1 MRVSRSLTIKQM
13 AMVSAVSVF
22 FLFIFS
28 VVLLFHFVQSHR
40 YHTAMQMESIARS
53 VRQPLSAAILKANI
67 PEAEAILREIKP
79 AGVISR
85 ADVVLPN
92 QFQALRMRFTPE
104 RPIPVTLARVFE
116 LPVQISLPLY
126 SLERPANPQ
135 PLAYLVLQA
144 DSWRMYRFII
154 NAISTLLTTFLL
166 LALILSVAIT
176 WCINRLILHPLR
188 DITRTLNA
196 LEAHELAHHQLA
208 IPRLHKDDEI
218 GMLVRTYNRNQQ
230 ALAQQLDEA
239 RTSGTRFPLTGLPN
253 QALLVALLE
262 QAVAGGG
269 ATALL
274 YVACEPLREVDE
286 SQREA
291 LLLARVDK
299 LRSVLTPR
307 MVLAQISQDDFAIIA
322 HGVKTPEHAVT
333 LTQQLLA
340 ALNEPPESDSGA
352 PACAASIG
360 VAMFDGRQ
368 SASTLYQS
376 AISAAL
382 DARRSGVNQVAFFGE
397 SPVSAQESAMQ
408 NALARRQYAVWL
420 QPQVDMRNGNIV
432 GAEAL
437 LRERQPDG
445 EWSLPVGL
453 IDNIESSGL
462 IVTVG
467 DWVLEEAC
475 QILARWQAHGIM
487 LPLSVNVSSLQ
498 LLKRDLVQ
506 TMLQRLERYA
516 IKPGTLILEMTES
529 QRIDDTEAA
538 IAILRPLREAGVRI
552 ALDDFGMGYSSL
564 SQLQKMK
571 ALPVDSLKI
580 DKSFIDSLPDDDSVV
595 SAIISMAKKLNLE
608 LVAEGIQNEAQRDWL
623 LNAGVTV
630 GQGYLFG
637 KAATPAAFEDG
648 WLAKP

>member
-144 DSWRMYRFII
+144 DSWRLYRFII

-196 LEAHELAHHQLA
+196 LDAHELAHHQLT
-208 IPRLHKDDEI
+208 IPRLHQDDEI

-230 ALAQQLDEA
+230 ALARQVDEA

-253 QALLVALLE
+253 QALLTALLE

-274 YVACEPLREVDE
+274 YVACEPLRESNE
-286 SQREA
+286 SQRDA
-291 LLLARVDK
+291 LQHARVDK

-322 HGVKTPEHAVT
+322 HAVKTPEHAVT

-340 ALNEPPESDSGA
+340 ALNEPLES
-352 PACAASIG
+352 PAAAQTGGASIG

-368 SASTLYQS
+368 SASALYQS

-382 DARRSGVNQVAFFGE
+382 DARRSGINQVAFFGE
-397 SPVSAQESAMQ
+397 ASVNAQESAMQ
-408 NALARRQYAVWL
+408 NALARRQYAIWL

-445 EWSLPVGL
+445 DWTLPVGF

-475 QILARWQAHGIM
+475 QLLARWQAHGIT

-498 LLKRDLVQ
+498 LLTRDLVQ

-516 IKPGTLILEMTES
+516 IAPGTLVLEMTES

-580 DKSFIDSLPDDDSVV
+580 DKSFIDNLPDDDSVV

-608 LVAEGIQNEAQRDWL
+608 LVAEGIQNESQRDWL

-637 KAATPAAFEDG
+637 KATTPAAFEDA
-648 WLAKP
+648 WLPTP

>member
-1 MRVSRSLTIKQM
+1 
-13 AMVSAVSVF
+13 MVSAVSVF

-67 PEAEAILREIKP
+67 PEAEAILRQIKP

-196 LEAHELAHHQLA
+196 LDAHELAHHQLA

-580 DKSFIDSLPDDDSVV
+580 DKSFVDSLPDDDSVV

>member
-67 PEAEAILREIKP
+67 PEAEAILRQIKP

-196 LEAHELAHHQLA
+196 LDAHELAHHQLA

-382 DARRSGVNQVAFFGE
+382 DARRSGVNQVAFFGN

-623 LNAGVTV
+623 LNAGVAV

>member
-67 PEAEAILREIKP
+67 PEAEAILRQIKP

-196 LEAHELAHHQLA
+196 LDAHELAHHQLA

-239 RTSGTRFPLTGLPN
+239 RISGTRFPLTGLPN

-516 IKPGTLILEMTES
+516 IKPGTLILEITES

>member
-1 MRVSRSLTIKQM
+1 M

-67 PEAEAILREIKP
+67 PEAEAILRQIKP

-196 LEAHELAHHQLA
+196 LDAHELAHHQLA

-340 ALNEPPESDSGA
+340 ALNEPSESDSGA

>member
-1 MRVSRSLTIKQM
+1 
-13 AMVSAVSVF
+13 MVSAVSVF
-22 FLFIFS
+22 FFYFS

-67 PEAEAILREIKP
+67 PEAEAILRQIKP

-196 LEAHELAHHQLA
+196 LDAHELAHHQLA

>member
-1 MRVSRSLTIKQM
+1 M

-196 LEAHELAHHQLA
+196 LDAHELAHHQLA

-239 RTSGTRFPLTGLPN
+239 RISGTRFPLTGLPN

-340 ALNEPPESDSGA
+340 ALNEPSESDSGA

>member
-1 MRVSRSLTIKQM
+1 M

-67 PEAEAILREIKP
+67 PEAEAILRDIKP

-92 QFQALRMRFTPE
+92 QFQALRMRFMPE

-116 LPVQISLPLY
+116 LPVQITLPLY

-188 DITRTLNA
+188 DITRTLNN
-196 LEAHELAHHQLA
+196 LDPHELAHHQLA
-208 IPRLHKDDEI
+208 IPRLHQDDEI

-230 ALAQQLDEA
+230 ALARQFDEA
-239 RTSGTRFPLTGLPN
+239 RTSATRFPLTGLPN
-253 QALLVALLE
+253 QALLTALLE
-262 QAVAGGG
+262 QTVASGG

-274 YVACEPLREVDE
+274 YVACEPLRDVEA
-286 SQREA
+286 SQRDTLA
-291 LLLARVDK
+291 LARVDK

-307 MVLAQISQDDFAIIA
+307 MMLAQISQDDFAIIA

-340 ALNEPPESDSGA
+340 ALDEPLEPRSGA
-352 PACAASIG
+352 PTAAASIG

-368 SASTLYQS
+368 NASTLYQS

-382 DARRSGVNQVAFFGE
+382 EARRKGINQVAFFGE
-397 SPVSAQESAMQ
+397 NAPSSPENAMHH
-408 NALARRQYAVWL
+408 ALARRQYAVWL
-420 QPQVDMRNGNIV
+420 QPQVDMRSGQIV

-445 EWSLPVGL
+445 DWTLPDGF

-475 QILARWQAHGIM
+475 QILARWQAHGIT

-498 LLKRDLVQ
+498 LLNHDLVQ

-516 IKPGTLILEMTES
+516 ISPGTLVLEMTES
-529 QRIDDTEAA
+529 QRIDDTAAA

-571 ALPVDSLKI
+571 ALPVDGLKI
-580 DKSFIDSLPDDDSVV
+580 DKSFIDHLPDDDSVV
-595 SAIISMAKKLNLE
+595 SAIIAMANNLRLT
-608 LVAEGIQNEAQRDWL
+608 LVAEGVQNEAQRDWL
-623 LNAGVTV
+623 LGAGVTT

-637 KAATPAAFEDG
+637 KAATPAAFEDQ
-648 WLAKP
+648 WLATL

>member
-1 MRVSRSLTIKQM
+1 M

-67 PEAEAILREIKP
+67 PEAEAILRQIKP

-382 DARRSGVNQVAFFGE
+382 DARRSGVNQVAFFGN

>member
-1 MRVSRSLTIKQM
+1 
-13 AMVSAVSVF
+13 MVSAVSVF

-67 PEAEAILREIKP
+67 PEAEAILRQIKP

-196 LEAHELAHHQLA
+196 LDAHELAHHQLA

-239 RTSGTRFPLTGLPN
+239 RISGTRFPLTGLPN

-340 ALNEPPESDSGA
+340 ALNEPSESDSGA

>member
-196 LEAHELAHHQLA
+196 LDAHELAHHQLA

-239 RTSGTRFPLTGLPN
+239 RISGTRFPLTGLPN

-340 ALNEPPESDSGA
+340 ALNEPSESDSGA

>member
-1 MRVSRSLTIKQM
+1 M

-144 DSWRMYRFII
+144 DSWRLYRFII

-196 LEAHELAHHQLA
+196 LDAHELAHHQLA
-208 IPRLHKDDEI
+208 IPRLHQDDEI

-230 ALAQQLDEA
+230 ALARQVDEA

-253 QALLVALLE
+253 QALLTALLE
-262 QAVAGGG
+262 QTVAGGG

-274 YVACEPLREVDE
+274 YVACEPLRDVDE

-291 LLLARVDK
+291 LQLARVDK

-340 ALNEPPESDSGA
+340 ALNEPLESESVAHTG
-352 PACAASIG
+352 PASIG

-368 SASTLYQS
+368 SASTLWQS

-382 DARRSGVNQVAFFGE
+382 DARRNGVNQVAFFGE
-397 SPVSAQESAMQ
+397 SPVNTQESAMQ

-445 EWSLPVGL
+445 DWTLPVGF

-475 QILARWQAHGIM
+475 QLLARWQAHGIT

-637 KAATPAAFEDG
+637 KAATPAAFEDA
-648 WLAKP
+648 WLSAP

>member
-1 MRVSRSLTIKQM
+1 M

-196 LEAHELAHHQLA
+196 LDAHELAYHQLT

-274 YVACEPLREVDE
+274 YVACEPLRDIDE

-291 LLLARVDK
+291 LLRARVEK

-445 EWSLPVGL
+445 EWTLPVGL

-467 DWVLEEAC
+467 DWVLDEAC
-475 QILARWQAHGIM
+475 QLLARWQAHGIM

-516 IKPGTLILEMTES
+516 IAPGTLILEMTES

-580 DKSFIDSLPDDDSVV
+580 DKSFIDNLPDDDSVV
-595 SAIISMAKKLNLE
+595 AAIISMAKKLNLE

-637 KAATPAAFEDG
+637 KAATPAAFEDA
-648 WLAKP
+648 WLTAP

>member
-196 LEAHELAHHQLA
+196 LDAHELAYHQLT

-274 YVACEPLREVDE
+274 YVACEPLRDIDE

-291 LLLARVDK
+291 LLRARVEK

-445 EWSLPVGL
+445 EWTLPVGL

-467 DWVLEEAC
+467 DWVLDEAC
-475 QILARWQAHGIM
+475 QLLARWQAHGIM

-516 IKPGTLILEMTES
+516 IAPGTLILEMTES

-580 DKSFIDSLPDDDSVV
+580 DKSFIDNLPDDDSVV
-595 SAIISMAKKLNLE
+595 AAIISMAKKLNLE

-637 KAATPAAFEDG
+637 KAATPAAFEDA
-648 WLAKP
+648 WLTAP

>member
-1 MRVSRSLTIKQM
+1 M

-67 PEAEAILREIKP
+67 PEAEAILRQIKP

-196 LEAHELAHHQLA
+196 LDAHELAHHQLA

-382 DARRSGVNQVAFFGE
+382 DARRSGVNQVAFFGN

>member
-1 MRVSRSLTIKQM
+1 
-13 AMVSAVSVF
+13 MVSAVSVF

-67 PEAEAILREIKP
+67 PEAEAILRQIKP

-196 LEAHELAHHQLA
+196 LDAHELAHHQLA

-368 SASTLYQS
+368 SALTLYQS

>member
-67 PEAEAILREIKP
+67 PEAEAILRQIKP

-196 LEAHELAHHQLA
+196 LDAHELAHHQLA

-299 LRSVLTPR
+299 LRSMLTPR

-340 ALNEPPESDSGA
+340 ALNEPSESDSGA

>member
-67 PEAEAILREIKP
+67 PEAEAILRQIKP

-196 LEAHELAHHQLA
+196 LDAHELAHHQLA

-580 DKSFIDSLPDDDSVV
+580 DKSFVDSLPDDDSVV

>member
-67 PEAEAILREIKP
+67 PEAEAILRQIKP

-196 LEAHELAHHQLA
+196 LDAHELAHHQLA

-340 ALNEPPESDSGA
+340 ALNEPSESDSGA

-382 DARRSGVNQVAFFGE
+382 DARRSGVNQVAFFGN
-397 SPVSAQESAMQ
+397 SPVSAQERAMQ

>member
-1 MRVSRSLTIKQM
+1 
-13 AMVSAVSVF
+13 MVSAVSVF

-67 PEAEAILREIKP
+67 PEAEAILRQIKP

-196 LEAHELAHHQLA
+196 LDAHELAHHQLA

-340 ALNEPPESDSGA
+340 ALNEPSESDSGA

-538 IAILRPLREAGVRI
+538 IAILRPLREEGVRI

>member
-196 LEAHELAHHQLA
+196 LDAHELAHHQLT

-262 QAVAGGG
+262 QTVASGG

-274 YVACEPLREVDE
+274 YVACEPLRDIDE

-291 LLLARVDK
+291 LLRARVEK

-382 DARRSGVNQVAFFGE
+382 DARRNGVNQVAFFGE

-445 EWSLPVGL
+445 EWTLPVGL

-467 DWVLEEAC
+467 DWVLDEAC
-475 QILARWQAHGIM
+475 QLLARWQAHGIM

-516 IKPGTLILEMTES
+516 IAPGTLILEMTES

-580 DKSFIDSLPDDDSVV
+580 DKSFIDNLPDDDSVV
-595 SAIISMAKKLNLE
+595 AAIISMAKKLTLE

-637 KAATPAAFEDG
+637 KAATPAAFEDA
-648 WLAKP
+648 WLTAP

>member
-1 MRVSRSLTIKQM
+1 
-13 AMVSAVSVF
+13 MVSAVSVF

-144 DSWRMYRFII
+144 DSWRLYRFII

-196 LEAHELAHHQLA
+196 LDAHELAHHQLA
-208 IPRLHKDDEI
+208 IPRLHQDDEI

-230 ALAQQLDEA
+230 ALARQVDEA

-253 QALLVALLE
+253 QALLTALLE
-262 QAVAGGG
+262 QTVAGGG

-274 YVACEPLREVDE
+274 YVACEPLRDVDE

-291 LLLARVDK
+291 LQLARVDK

-340 ALNEPPESDSGA
+340 ALNEPLESESVAHTG
-352 PACAASIG
+352 PASIG

-368 SASTLYQS
+368 SASTLWQS
-376 AISAAL
+376 AISAVL
-382 DARRSGVNQVAFFGE
+382 DARRNGVNQVAFFGE
-397 SPVSAQESAMQ
+397 SPVNTPESAMQ

-445 EWSLPVGL
+445 DWTLPVGF

-475 QILARWQAHGIM
+475 QLLARWQAHGIT

-637 KAATPAAFEDG
+637 KAATPAAFEDA
-648 WLAKP
+648 WLSAP

>member
-1 MRVSRSLTIKQM
+1 M

-67 PEAEAILREIKP
+67 PEAEAILRQIKP

-196 LEAHELAHHQLA
+196 LDAHELAHHQLA

-291 LLLARVDK
+291 LLIARVDK

-340 ALNEPPESDSGA
+340 ALNEPSESDSGA

>member
-1 MRVSRSLTIKQM
+1 M

-67 PEAEAILREIKP
+67 PEAEAILRQIKP

-196 LEAHELAHHQLA
+196 LDAHELAHHQLA

-253 QALLVALLE
+253 QALLTALLE

-340 ALNEPPESDSGA
+340 ALNETPESDSGA

>member
-1 MRVSRSLTIKQM
+1 
-13 AMVSAVSVF
+13 MVSAVSVF

-144 DSWRMYRFII
+144 DSWRLYRFII

-196 LEAHELAHHQLA
+196 LDAHELAHHQLA
-208 IPRLHKDDEI
+208 IPRLHQDDEI

-230 ALAQQLDEA
+230 ALARQVDEA

-253 QALLVALLE
+253 QALLTALLE
-262 QAVAGGG
+262 QTVAGGG

-274 YVACEPLREVDE
+274 YVACEPLRDVDE

-291 LLLARVDK
+291 LQLARVDK

-340 ALNEPPESDSGA
+340 ALNEPLESESVAHTG
-352 PACAASIG
+352 PASIG

-368 SASTLYQS
+368 SASTLWQS

-382 DARRSGVNQVAFFGE
+382 DARRNGVNQVAFFGE
-397 SPVSAQESAMQ
+397 SPVNTQESAMQ

-445 EWSLPVGL
+445 DWTLPVGF

-475 QILARWQAHGIM
+475 QLLARWQAHGIT

-637 KAATPAAFEDG
+637 KAATPAAFEDA
-648 WLAKP
+648 WLSAP

>member
-67 PEAEAILREIKP
+67 PEAEAILRQIKP

-196 LEAHELAHHQLA
+196 LDAHELAHHQLA

-340 ALNEPPESDSGA
+340 ALNEPSESDSGA

-538 IAILRPLREAGVRI
+538 IAILRPLREAGVHI

>member
-1 MRVSRSLTIKQM
+1 
-13 AMVSAVSVF
+13 MVSAVSVF

-67 PEAEAILREIKP
+67 PEAEAILRQIKP

-196 LEAHELAHHQLA
+196 LDAHELAHHQLA

-269 ATALL
+269 ATSLL

-340 ALNEPPESDSGA
+340 ALNEPSESDSGA

-382 DARRSGVNQVAFFGE
+382 DARRSGVNQVAFFGN

>member
-1 MRVSRSLTIKQM
+1 M

-67 PEAEAILREIKP
+67 PEAEAILRQIKP

-196 LEAHELAHHQLA
+196 LDAHELAHHQLA

-340 ALNEPPESDSGA
+340 ALNEPSESDSGA

-538 IAILRPLREAGVRI
+538 IAILRPLREAGVHI

>member
-1 MRVSRSLTIKQM
+1 
-13 AMVSAVSVF
+13 MVSAVSVF

-253 QALLVALLE
+253 QALLTALLE

-291 LLLARVDK
+291 LLLARVEK

>member
-1 MRVSRSLTIKQM
+1 M

-67 PEAEAILREIKP
+67 PEAEAILRQIKP

-196 LEAHELAHHQLA
+196 LDAHELAHHQLA

-340 ALNEPPESDSGA
+340 ALNEPSESDSGA

-360 VAMFDGRQ
+360 VAMFDGRK

>member
-144 DSWRMYRFII
+144 DSWRLYRFII

-196 LEAHELAHHQLA
+196 LDAHELAHHQLA
-208 IPRLHKDDEI
+208 IPRLHQDDEI

-230 ALAQQLDEA
+230 ALARQVDEA

-253 QALLVALLE
+253 QALLTALLE
-262 QAVAGGG
+262 QTVAGGG

-274 YVACEPLREVDE
+274 YVACEPLRDVDE

-291 LLLARVDK
+291 LQLARVDK

-340 ALNEPPESDSGA
+340 ALNEPLESESVAHTG
-352 PACAASIG
+352 PASIG

-368 SASTLYQS
+368 SASTLWQS

-382 DARRSGVNQVAFFGE
+382 DARRDGVNQVAFFGE
-397 SPVSAQESAMQ
+397 SPVNTPESAMQ

-445 EWSLPVGL
+445 DWTLPVGF

-475 QILARWQAHGIM
+475 QLLARWQAHGIT

-637 KAATPAAFEDG
+637 KAATPAAFEDA
-648 WLAKP
+648 WLSAP

>member
-1 MRVSRSLTIKQM
+1 
-13 AMVSAVSVF
+13 MVSAVSVF

-144 DSWRMYRFII
+144 DSWRLYRFII

-188 DITRTLNA
+188 DITRTLSA
-196 LEAHELAHHQLA
+196 LDAHELAHHQLT
-208 IPRLHKDDEI
+208 IPRLHQDDEI

-230 ALAQQLDEA
+230 ALARQVDEA
-239 RTSGTRFPLTGLPN
+239 RTSGARFPLTGLPN
-253 QALLVALLE
+253 QALLTALLE

-274 YVACEPLREVDE
+274 YVACEPLREGNE
-286 SQREA
+286 SQRDA
-291 LLLARVDK
+291 LQHARVDK

-340 ALNEPPESDSGA
+340 ALNEPLES
-352 PACAASIG
+352 PAAAQTGGASIG

-382 DARRSGVNQVAFFGE
+382 DARRSGINQVAFFGE
-397 SPVSAQESAMQ
+397 ASVNTQESAMQ
-408 NALARRQYAVWL
+408 SALARRQYAIWL

-445 EWSLPVGL
+445 DWTLPVGF

-475 QILARWQAHGIM
+475 QLLARWQAHGIT

-498 LLKRDLVQ
+498 LLTRDLVQ

-516 IKPGTLILEMTES
+516 IAPGTLVLEMTES

-538 IAILRPLREAGVRI
+538 IVILRPLREAGVRI

-608 LVAEGIQNEAQRDWL
+608 LVAEGIQNESQRDWL

-637 KAATPAAFEDG
+637 KAMTPAAFEDA
-648 WLAKP
+648 WLPTP

>member
-1 MRVSRSLTIKQM
+1 M

-67 PEAEAILREIKP
+67 PEAEAILRQIKP

-196 LEAHELAHHQLA
+196 LDAHELAHHQLA

-299 LRSVLTPR
+299 LRSVLMPR

>member
-253 QALLVALLE
+253 QALLTALLE

-291 LLLARVDK
+291 LLLARVEK

>member
-1 MRVSRSLTIKQM
+1 
-13 AMVSAVSVF
+13 MVSAVSVF

-67 PEAEAILREIKP
+67 PEAEAILRQIKP

-196 LEAHELAHHQLA
+196 LDAHELAHHQLA

>member
-67 PEAEAILREIKP
+67 PEAEAILRDIKP

-92 QFQALRMRFTPE
+92 QFQALRMRFMPE

-196 LEAHELAHHQLA
+196 LDAHELAHHQLA
-208 IPRLHKDDEI
+208 IPRLHQDDEI
-218 GMLVRTYNRNQQ
+218 GMLVRSYNRNQQ
-230 ALAQQLDEA
+230 ALARQFDEA
-239 RTSGTRFPLTGLPN
+239 RSRATRFPKTGLPN
-253 QALLVALLE
+253 QALLMALLE
-262 QAVAGGG
+262 HAVATGG

-274 YVACEPLREVDE
+274 YVACEPLHDVDDT
-286 SQREA
+286 QRDA
-291 LLLARVDK
+291 LALARVGK
-299 LRSVLTPR
+299 LRSALTPR

-340 ALNEPPESDSGA
+340 ALQEPLEAHTDAHAG
-352 PACAASIG
+352 AASIG
-360 VAMFDGRQ
+360 VAMFEGRQ
-368 SASTLYQS
+368 NASALYQS
-376 AISAAL
+376 AVSAAL
-382 DARRSGVNQVAFFGE
+382 DARRRGVNQVAFFGE
-397 SPVSAQESAMQ
+397 NTENAPASAIQ
-408 NALARRQYAVWL
+408 NALASRQYAVWL
-420 QPQVDMRNGNIV
+420 QPQVDMRTGEIV

-445 EWSLPVGL
+445 DWTLPAGL
-453 IDNIESSGL
+453 IENIESSGL

-475 QILARWQAHGIM
+475 QLLARWQAHGIM

-498 LLKRDLVQ
+498 LLNRDLVQ
-506 TMLQRLERYA
+506 TMLQRLARYA
-516 IKPGTLILEMTES
+516 IAPGTLTLEMTES
-529 QRIDDTEAA
+529 QRIADTGAA

-552 ALDDFGMGYSSL
+552 ALDDFGTGYASL
-564 SQLQKMK
+564 SQLQQMK

-580 DKSFIDSLPDDDSVV
+580 DKSFVDALPDDNSVV
-595 SAIISMAKKLNLE
+595 SAIISMAKNLNLE

-630 GQGYLFG
+630 GQGFLFG
-637 KAATPAAFEDG
+637 KAATPAAFEDA

>member
-67 PEAEAILREIKP
+67 PEAEAILRQIKP

-196 LEAHELAHHQLA
+196 LDAHELAHHQLA

-239 RTSGTRFPLTGLPN
+239 RISGTRFPLTGLPN

-340 ALNEPPESDSGA
+340 ALNEPSESDSGA

>member
-1 MRVSRSLTIKQM
+1 
-13 AMVSAVSVF
+13 MVSAVSVF

>member
-144 DSWRMYRFII
+144 DSWRLYRFII

-196 LEAHELAHHQLA
+196 LDAHELAHHQLT
-208 IPRLHKDDEI
+208 IPRLHQDDEI

-230 ALAQQLDEA
+230 ALARQVDEA
-239 RTSGTRFPLTGLPN
+239 RASGTRFPLTGLPN
-253 QALLVALLE
+253 QALLTALLE

-274 YVACEPLREVDE
+274 YVACEPLRESNE
-286 SQREA
+286 SQRGA
-291 LLLARVDK
+291 LQHARVDK

-307 MVLAQISQDDFAIIA
+307 MVLAQISKDDFAIIA

-340 ALNEPPESDSGA
+340 ALNEPLEP
-352 PACAASIG
+352 PAAAQTGGASIG

-382 DARRSGVNQVAFFGE
+382 DARRSGINQVAFFGE
-397 SPVSAQESAMQ
+397 ASVNAQESAMQ

-445 EWSLPVGL
+445 DWTLPVGF

-475 QILARWQAHGIM
+475 QLLARWQAHGIM

-498 LLKRDLVQ
+498 LLTRDLVQ

-516 IKPGTLILEMTES
+516 IAPGTLVLEMTES

-608 LVAEGIQNEAQRDWL
+608 LVAEGIQNESQRDWL

-637 KAATPAAFEDG
+637 KAMTPAAFEDV
-648 WLAKP
+648 WFSTP